1 MLDRFRRRQTL
12 RSFDHQ
18 WGCLREGDAM
28 LSDPW
33 FRENVDRV
41 RVEELLC
48 VERDWFRGKTVLDAG
63 CGIGRWT
70 LGLLRL
76 GCRVLAVD
84 ASTHALEAVEAG
96 MRELAPEAV
105 AEGRLTTRQV
115 DLLDL
120 PSDIRERRFDLVFS
134 FGVLHHTGDTRRALA
149 NVAPLVADDGLLF
162 LYLYGSRSVDLTK
175 RVALATLR
183 YGLAPLPFSW
193 KARALAVLRR
203 GRDVHQSFDTFS
215 PLINDT
221 YEHETVE
228 AWLRELGFPDVTR
241 TIEYTELYL
250 RARRR
255 ADALHPLRA
264 LPARPYWFERYR
276 RRPLPT
282 PSGG

>member
-1 MLDRFRRRQTL
+1 MLERLRRRQTL
-12 RSFDHQ
+12 ASFDHQ

-33 FRENVDRV
+33 FRENVDRIL
-41 RVEELLC
+41 VEELLC
-48 VERDWFRGKTVLDAG
+48 VEREWFRGRTVLDAG

-76 GCRVLAVD
+76 GCRVLSVD
-84 ASTHALEAVEAG
+84 ASPRALAQVEAG

-105 AEGRLTTRQV
+105 REGRLETRQV

-120 PSDIRERRFDLVFS
+120 PADLRERRFDLVYS
-134 FGVLHHTGDTRRALA
+134 FGVLHHTGDTRRALGQ
-149 NVAPLVADDGLLF
+149 VAPLVQDDGLLF

-175 RVALATLR
+175 RVALAVLR
-183 YGLAPLPFSW
+183 YGLAPLPFAW
-193 KARALAVLRR
+193 KAKALRVLRH
-203 GRDVHQSFDTFS
+203 GRDTHQSFDTFS

-228 AWLRELGFPDVTR
+228 SWLREMGFPDVTR
-241 TIEYTELYL
+241 TIDYTELYL

-255 ADALHPLRA
+255 TDVPVPLRA
-264 LPARPYWFERYR
+264 LPRRPYWFERYR
-276 RRPLPT
+276 RRPLPA
-282 PSGG
+282 PAG